1 MGFISPLGSSNNITI
16 SNMQGNYNNL
26 SVEILDITQII
37 VNDTGTDV
45 DIDGSID
52 ISGGVDLS

>member
-1 MGFISPLGSSNNITI
+1 
-16 SNMQGNYNNL
+16 MQANYNNL